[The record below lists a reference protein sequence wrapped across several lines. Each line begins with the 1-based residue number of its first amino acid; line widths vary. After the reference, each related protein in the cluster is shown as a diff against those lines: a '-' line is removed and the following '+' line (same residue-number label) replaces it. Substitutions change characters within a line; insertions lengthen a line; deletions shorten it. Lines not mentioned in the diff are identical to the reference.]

1 MIQINAPAKINLF
14 LQVTGKRP
22 DGYHELFTLMCPLG
36 LADRIRLDPTGAR
49 IRVTCTDPAV
59 PADTTNTTHRA
70 AEIFFRN
77 LPKSRHPPL
86 TGVKI
91 TIEKQIPV
99 GAGLGGG
106 SSDAAAVFRGLNR
119 LLGYPFQ
126 LAELM
131 EMGREVGA
139 DVPFFIFGH
148 PALATGIGERL
159 EPYRK
164 LPPYRVLL
172 FYPVVNVSTAEVY
185 KNLDLGL
192 TNCKKKLKDFVLKQR
207 PFDAALHLC
216 NDLETVTLNRYPQ
229 VKAAKEALDGRGAL
243 GVSMSGSGS
252 TVFALFADDGMARR
266 ALQSLE
272 GITEGSF
279 FLTQL
284 IVDADAG
291 SP

>member
-1 MIQINAPAKINLF
+1 
-14 LQVTGKRP
+14 
-22 DGYHELFTLMCPLG
+22 
-36 LADRIRLDPTGAR
+36 
-49 IRVTCTDPAV
+49 
-59 PADTTNTTHRA
+59 
-70 AEIFFRN
+70 
-77 LPKSRHPPL
+77 
-86 TGVKI
+86 
-91 TIEKQIPV
+91 
-99 GAGLGGG
+99 
-106 SSDAAAVFRGLNR
+106 
-119 LLGYPFQ
+119 
-126 LAELM
+126 
-131 EMGREVGA
+131 
-139 DVPFFIFGH
+139 
-148 PALATGIGERL
+148 
-159 EPYRK
+159 
-164 LPPYRVLL
+164 LL